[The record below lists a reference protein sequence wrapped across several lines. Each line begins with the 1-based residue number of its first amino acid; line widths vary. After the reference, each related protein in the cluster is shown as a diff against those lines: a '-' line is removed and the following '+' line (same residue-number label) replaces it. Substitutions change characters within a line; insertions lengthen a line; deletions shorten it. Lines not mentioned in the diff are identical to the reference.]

1 MTNLSAEESFM
12 ERALAAAKRA
22 WGATNPNPMVGAI
35 VVERGRV
42 VAEGFT
48 AADGGPHAERAAL
61 AGLGRAPKAGA
72 TLYVTM
78 EPCSTAGRTGACTQ
92 AILASGV
99 KRVVVGATDPNP
111 EHSGRGFDVLRQ
123 AGIEVV
129 TGVLQRECTDLNLIF
144 NHWITKRTPLIAAK
158 SATTLDGAIA
168 TRSGESKWIT
178 GEAARA
184 DGHQWRRLF
193 PAIAVGAG
201 TIARD
206 NPSLTARPAGGEEWC
221 PLRFVFDGRLRTVVD
236 QNLPKVY
243 TDKYRDRTV
252 VVTTPHGGLG
262 YVRKLQGLGVQ
273 VWLCDS
279 NTQRASLMDFRRR
292 CTEAGISGVFFEGGA
307 QMISQLVQERQLDY
321 LFLYRAPIFLAD
333 DKAKAVFT
341 GLRTEKLAN
350 AVRLADVRHQT
361 LGDDTLTRGRVTY
374 PEKLQ
379 VDETAFSFG

>member
-1 MTNLSAEESFM
+1 MTNRAGDESFM
-12 ERALAAAKRA
+12 QRALAMAERA
-22 WGATNPNPMVGAI
+22 WGLTNPNPMVGAI
-35 VVERGRV
+35 VVEKGRV

-48 AADGGPHAERAAL
+48 APDGGPHAERVAL
-61 AGLGRAPKAGA
+61 AALGRAPKAGA
-72 TLYVTM
+72 SLYVTM
-78 EPCSTAGRTGACTQ
+78 EPCSTRGRTGACTE
-92 AILASGV
+92 AIIAAGV

-111 EHSGRGFDVLRQ
+111 DHAGRGFEILRQ
-123 AGIEVV
+123 AGVEVI
-129 TGVLQRECTDLNLIF
+129 TGILERECTDLNLLF
-144 NHWITKRTPLIAAK
+144 NHWITKRTPLLAAK
-158 SATTLDGAIA
+158 SATTLDGRIA

-184 DGHQWRRLF
+184 DSHRWRRLF

-206 NPSLTARPAGGEEWC
+206 NPHLTARPVDGPEWC

-236 QNLPKVY
+236 QNLPEVY
-243 TDKYRDRTV
+243 TDKFRDRTV

-279 NTQRASLMDFRRR
+279 TTQRASLVDFRRR

-321 LFLYRAPIFLAD
+321 FFNYRAPIFLAD
-333 DKAKAVFT
+333 DRAKPVFT
-341 GLRTEKLAN
+341 GMRTEKLAN
-350 AVRLADVRHQT
+350 ALRLTDVRHQL
-361 LGDDTLTRGRVTY
+361 LGDDTLTRGRVIY

-379 VDETAFSFG
+379 VDETAFSLG